1 MHSVRVTSRTREVST
16 EMNAVCARKRKRL
29 IVDVRS
35 ASGRSAQ
42 PRRAGEVTSA
52 RLETE
57 SSRTV

>member
-1 MHSVRVTSRTREVST
+1 MHLVRVTSRTREVST
-16 EMNAVCARKRKRL
+16 EMNAVVCEEAQAETFG
-29 IVDVRS
+29 VR
-35 ASGRSAQ
+35 SGRSAQ